1 MVILISSE
9 NNFTGELDLVND
21 LFKAGM
27 QVFHLRKPGLNT
39 QELKEYLNGIRPIFL
54 KKVVIHQCYELLTEF
69 SLKGIHI
76 KDSIDSLNSARVLRK
91 LKLDSNSW
99 SWSRSFHE
107 IDSLINCGDD
117 YDYCFLSPVFSSIS
131 KPDYKG
137 RYFKVHGISKKII
150 ALGGVNSSNISLV
163 RNMGYD
169 GIALLGAVWNSVD
182 PINEFNKMKNQ
193 FELCL

>member
-9 NNFTGELDLVND
+9 NNFTGELDLVNN

-27 QVFHLRKPGLNT
+27 QVFHLRKPALNK
-39 QELKEYLNGIRPIFL
+39 EEIREYLNGITPRFL
-54 KKVVIHQCYELLTEF
+54 KKVVIHQCYELLSEY

-76 KDSIDSLNSARVLRK
+76 KDSADSLYSAGVWKK
-91 LKLDSNSW
+91 LILESNSC

-107 IDSLINCGDD
+107 IDSLINCSED

-131 KPDYKG
+131 KPNYKG
-137 RYFKVHGISKKII
+137 RYFRVHGISKKII

-182 PINEFNKMKNQ
+182 PINEFNKIKNQ
-193 FELCL
+193 FELCR